1 VTFSTIRRAPSDLAL
16 IAGILLLAVNL
27 RAPFTG
33 LAPVLAFIQR
43 DFNLST
49 AAVGAL
55 SSLPLLAF
63 AAFSPVSSAIARKV
77 GLERTIVGALAL
89 VALGIALRSSG
100 TVWLL
105 YFGTAMIGVGI
116 AFGNVLLPSLIK
128 RDFAGSV
135 ASLTGAY
142 ALTMGAS
149 GALGSALVTPLT
161 QAYGWQTA
169 LAAFILLPGIA
180 LAVWAPRRH
189 SHQNEAAARSA
200 RLAQPTNVWRSLLAW
215 QVALFMGF
223 NAMIFYIAVSWLPTI
238 LIDQGLPPA
247 QAGSMHG
254 VLQLATAIPGL
265 ILAPVIRRMPD
276 QRPAAASVSLISAA
290 SLLGLIYLP
299 GLAVVWAAL
308 LGFGSGASMIRGL
321 TFVGLRTRSAEV
333 AGALSGMAQCIGYL
347 MAAAG
352 PMVVGAIHD
361 WQRGWSVALLMAAGV
376 ALLGAW
382 AGLLAGRKVH
392 VEA

>member
-1 VTFSTIRRAPSDLAL
+1 MTHPAIRPQRTELVL
-16 IAGILLLAVNL
+16 IVGILILAVNL

-33 LAPVLAFIQR
+33 LAPVLAFIQK
-43 DFNLST
+43 DFDLST

-63 AAFSPVSSAIARKV
+63 AAVSPVTSTIARKL
-77 GLERTIVGALAL
+77 GLERTIIGALAL
-89 VALGIALRSSG
+89 VALGIALRSLG
-100 TVWLL
+100 AIWLL
-105 YFGTAMIGVGI
+105 FCGTAVIGIGI

-142 ALTMGAS
+142 ALTMGAG
-149 GALGSALVTPLT
+149 GALGSALVVPLT

-169 LAAFILLPGIA
+169 LATFILLPVCA
-180 LAVWAPRRH
+180 LLVWAPRR
-189 SHQNEAAARSA
+189 QAPQRKAVVRNTRAAPSM
-200 RLAQPTNVWRSLLAW
+200 NIWRSLLAW
-215 QVALFMGF
+215 QVSLFMGL

-238 LIDQGLPPA
+238 LIDQGMPAA
-247 QAGSMHG
+247 QAGTMHG

-265 ILAPVIRRMPD
+265 ILAKLIQRMPD
-276 QRPAAASVSLISAA
+276 QRAAAACVSLMSAV

-299 GLAVVWAAL
+299 GAAVVWAAL
-308 LGFGSGASMIRGL
+308 LGFGSGASMILGL
-321 TFVGLRTRSAEV
+321 TFIGLRSPSPEV

-352 PMVVGAIHD
+352 PMVLGAIRD
-361 WQRGWSVALLMAAGV
+361 WQQGWSLALFMAAAV

-382 AGLLAGRKVH
+382 TGLLAGKN
-392 VEA
+392 VELQA

>member
-1 VTFSTIRRAPSDLAL
+1 MTFSTTRRAPSTFTL
-16 IAGILLLAVNL
+16 IAAILLLAVNL

-33 LAPVLAFIQR
+33 LAPVLAFVR
-43 DFNLST
+43 NDFNLST
-49 AAVGAL
+49 SAVGVL

-63 AAFSPVSSAIARKV
+63 AAFSPVSSAVARKL

-100 TVWLL
+100 AMWLL
-105 YFGTAMIGVGI
+105 YCGTAMIGVGI

-128 RDFAGSV
+128 RDFSGRTASV
-135 ASLTGAY
+135 TGAY
-142 ALTMGAS
+142 ALAMGAG
-149 GALGSALVTPLT
+149 GALGSALIIPLS

-169 LAAFILLPGIA
+169 LASFMVLPGIA
-180 LAVWAPRRH
+180 LAVWVPRCHR
-189 SHQNEAAARSA
+189 HQNEAIARSTQSLQSA
-200 RLAQPTNVWRSLLAW
+200 SIWRSILAW
-215 QVALFMGF
+215 QVTLFMGF
-223 NAMIFYIAVSWLPTI
+223 NAMIFYIVVSWLPTI

-265 ILAPVIRRMPD
+265 ILATVMRRMPD
-276 QRPAAASVSLISAA
+276 QRPAAVSVSLMSAV
-290 SLLGLIYLP
+290 SLVGLIYWP

-308 LGFGSGASMIRGL
+308 LGFGSGASMILGL
-321 TFVGLRTRSAEV
+321 TFIGLRTRSVEE
-333 AGALSGMAQCIGYL
+333 AGALSGMAQGIGYL

-352 PMVVGAIHD
+352 PMVLGAIHD
-361 WQRGWSVALLMAAGV
+361 WQQGWSVALLIAAGV

-382 AGLLAGRKVH
+382 AGLLAGRNVH
-392 VEA
+392 I

>member
-1 VTFSTIRRAPSDLAL
+1 MTFSTIRRAPSDLAL

-63 AAFSPVSSAIARKV
+63 AAFSPISSAIARQA

-105 YFGTAMIGVGI
+105 YFGTAVIGVGI

-149 GALGSALVTPLT
+149 GALGSALVTPLA

-189 SHQNEAAARSA
+189 AHRNEAAARST
-200 RLAQPTNVWRSLLAW
+200 RVAQPTNVWRSPLAW
-215 QVALFMGF
+215 QVTLFMGF

-254 VLQLATAIPGL
+254 VLQLATAVPGL
-265 ILAPVIRRMPD
+265 LLAPIIRRMPD

-308 LGFGSGASMIRGL
+308 LGFGSGASMILGL

>member
-1 VTFSTIRRAPSDLAL
+1 MTFSTIRRAPSDLAL

-33 LAPVLAFIQR
+33 LAPVLALIQR
-43 DFNLST
+43 DFSLST
-49 AAVGAL
+49 VAVGAL

-63 AAFSPVSSAIARKV
+63 AAFSPISSAIARKV

-100 TVWLL
+100 TAWLL
-105 YFGTAMIGVGI
+105 YFGTAVIGVGI

-149 GALGSALVTPLT
+149 GALGSTLVTPLA

-169 LAAFILLPGIA
+169 LATFILLPGIA

-189 SHQNEAAARSA
+189 AHRNEAVARSA
-200 RLAQPTNVWRSLLAW
+200 RPAQPTNVWRSSLAW
-215 QVALFMGF
+215 QVTLFMGF

-247 QAGSMHG
+247 EAGSMHG

-276 QRPAAASVSLISAA
+276 QRPAAVSVSLISAA

-308 LGFGSGASMIRGL
+308 LGFGSGASMILGL
-321 TFVGLRTRSAEV
+321 TFVGLRTRSAEG

-361 WQRGWSVALLMAAGV
+361 WQRSWSVALLMAAGV